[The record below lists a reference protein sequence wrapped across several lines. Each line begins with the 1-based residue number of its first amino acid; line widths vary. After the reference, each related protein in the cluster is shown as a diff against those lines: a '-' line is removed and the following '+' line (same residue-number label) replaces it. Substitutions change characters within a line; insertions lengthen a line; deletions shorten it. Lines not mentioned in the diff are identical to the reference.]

1 MLAIKPPLPTT
12 ISAIIFA
19 YTNKITIFDPFMKP
33 SESKYRHCMYFIA
46 NALGRRIEK
55 LAMETWKRV
64 NLSPSHA
71 YLLMLVIEEPG
82 IQPTALS
89 EQLILTPS
97 TITRLIEKLEDKGLV
112 TRTTEGKLTKVFPT
126 TQGKELYPQLQGCLA
141 HFIENYT
148 HILGKEESIR
158 MVQNMAFIAD
168 KLPE

>member
-1 MLAIKPPLPTT
+1 
-12 ISAIIFA
+12 
-19 YTNKITIFDPFMKP
+19 MKP
-33 SESKYRHCMYFIA
+33 SESKYRHCMYFVA

-64 NLSPSHA
+64 DLSPSHA

-82 IQPTALS
+82 MHPTALS

-97 TITRLIEKLEDKGLV
+97 TITRLIEKLEGKELV
-112 TRTTEGKLTKVFPT
+112 TRTTEGKMTKVFPT
-126 TQGKELYPQLQGCLA
+126 AQGKELYPKLQECLT

-158 MVQNMAFIAD
+158 MVKNMACIAD

>member
-1 MLAIKPPLPTT
+1 
-12 ISAIIFA
+12 
-19 YTNKITIFDPFMKP
+19 
-33 SESKYRHCMYFIA
+33 MYFIA

-55 LAMETWKRV
+55 LAMETWKEV

-97 TITRLIEKLEDKGLV
+97 TITRLMEKLEGKGLA
-112 TRTTEGKLTKVFPT
+112 TRTTEGKMTKVFPT
-126 TQGKELYPQLQGCLA
+126 AQGKALYPKLQECLK
-141 HFIENYT
+141 HFVENYT
-148 HILGKEESIR
+148 DILGREESIR
-158 MVQNMAFIAD
+158 MVENMACLAD